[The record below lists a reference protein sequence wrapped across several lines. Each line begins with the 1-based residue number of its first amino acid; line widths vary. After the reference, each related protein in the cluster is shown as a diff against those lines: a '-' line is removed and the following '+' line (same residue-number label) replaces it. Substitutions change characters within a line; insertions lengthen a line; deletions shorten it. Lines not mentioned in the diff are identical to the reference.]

1 MRQLPEIEPQQ
12 EVIFLFH
19 EAQVQRLD
27 GSWQM
32 EALQLAQHAI
42 TLASFLAGQC
52 RVPGALEDGC
62 HIGDGEG
69 LHPG

>member
-1 MRQLPEIEPQQ
+1 
-12 EVIFLFH
+12 
-19 EAQVQRLD
+19 
-27 GSWQM
+27 M

-62 HIGDGEG
+62 QGKRGGDQRTR
-69 LHPG
+69 PGQSR